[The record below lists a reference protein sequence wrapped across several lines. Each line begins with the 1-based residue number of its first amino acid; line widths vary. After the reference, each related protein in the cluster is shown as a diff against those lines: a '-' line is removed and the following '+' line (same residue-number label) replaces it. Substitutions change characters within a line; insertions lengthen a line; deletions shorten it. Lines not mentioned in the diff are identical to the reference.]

1 MASKYHAKKT
11 VIDGKPFDSLKESR
25 RYSEL
30 LLLAKAGEVT
40 NIECQPRFLLQESFK
55 KNGKTHRKI
64 EYVADFSYF
73 DVDTEMWCVEDTKG
87 YKTEIYKSKI
97 KLLKFIMR
105 EAEDFLFIES

>member
-1 MASKYHAKKT
+1 MSKYHAKKT
-11 VIDGKPFDSLKESR
+11 IIDGKPFDSLKESR

-64 EYVADFSYF
+64 EYVADFRVTYADGRVEIE
-73 DVDTEMWCVEDTKG
+73 DVKG
-87 YKTEIYKSKI
+87 IKTEVYRLKK
-97 KLLKFIMR
+97 KLFEKKYPELTLTEIF
-105 EAEDFLFIES
+105 